1 MAYKNTYTP
10 ATVRNPRLDISKFMQ
25 NRNKLFWSTTLFQT
39 SKFIKILNFIRTN
52 SCIFSYKHVLV
63 F

>member
-25 NRNKLFWSTTLFQT
+25 NRNKLF
-39 SKFIKILNFIRTN
+39 
-52 SCIFSYKHVLV
+52 
-63 F
+63 